1 MSRRSPARG
10 RKPQRTA
17 AQTWEAIV
25 ALIAPERKSAAR
37 AELAKAAGVAC
48 TSISAEAIGNAPI
61 VLWDRGRA
69 CASTA
74 CSTRMRSRAMA

>member
-1 MSRRSPARG
+1 MTVVARRVAASP
-10 RKPQRTA
+10 KRTA

-25 ALIAPERKSAAR
+25 ALIAPESKSAAR

-48 TSISAEAIGNAPI
+48 TSISARRSGTRRSSCGDP
-61 VLWDRGRA
+61 GRA

-74 CSTRMRSRAMA
+74 CSARMRSRAMA